1 MEAQDI
7 FVDQSRTGKRWG
19 ARPYREKDALA
30 ITQQCETPEL
40 ISRLIASRGIDC
52 LTADVFLNPTLKKSM
67 PDPAHLK
74 DMDRAVE
81 CVANLVIERKTIG
94 VFGDYDV
101 DGATASALLVN
112 YFDVLGISTHAHIP
126 DRIVEGYG
134 PNIEALQKL
143 KGQGCAVVL
152 TVDCGTTSFDVLDQA
167 YAEGI
172 DVIILDHHGSESKLP
187 QTKALVNPNRW
198 DEESSLTYVSAVGLA
213 YLFIV
218 ALNRS
223 LRLRGFFQEKEAPD
237 LLQFLDLV
245 ALGTVCDVVP
255 LIGLNRAYVRQGLK
269 IIHQRHNL
277 GLKTLC
283 DVVGIHQKI
292 SAYHLGFVIGP
303 RINAGGRVGSS
314 SLGLRLLTTKDP
326 IEALEIAQNL
336 DALNKERQQIEL
348 KALDEAYQIAE
359 VMSDDMIIV
368 DGFWHQGIIG
378 IVAGRL
384 KERYHKPTLVITFDE
399 SDVGKGSGRSIEG
412 VDLGSL
418 MHAAKNQGLL
428 INGGGHAMA
437 AGFTIHRDQLNAF
450 KAFMNERLK
459 NTSYNRTPILW
470 FDGFLTLNALNE
482 DFMTSLDHVAPFGQ
496 SNPSPLFVLSDLFVK
511 KVDLL
516 ANGHLSCVLGDL
528 SGKTIKAFAFK
539 AMDSDL
545 GATLLKHEGKRFHFI
560 GSPKINA
567 WGGKETIQF
576 TIQDISDAAKE
587 SNARLQKTGS

>member
-1 MEAQDI
+1 MEHQDI
-7 FVDQSRTGKRWG
+7 FVDQSCTGKRWE

-40 ISRLIASRGIDC
+40 ISRLIASRGVDC
-52 LTADVFLNPTLKKSM
+52 LMADAFLNPTLKASM
-67 PDPAHLK
+67 PDPDHLK
-74 DMDRAVE
+74 DMNLAVE
-81 CVANLVIERKTIG
+81 LVANLVINQKTIG

-101 DGATASALLVN
+101 DGATASSLLVN
-112 YFDVLGISTHAHIP
+112 YFDALGIKTFAHIP
-126 DRIVEGYG
+126 DRIEEGYG
-134 PNIEALQKL
+134 PNIEAMRKL
-143 KGQGCAVVL
+143 KNQGCAVVL
-152 TVDCGTTSFDVLDQA
+152 TVDCGTTSFDVLEQA
-167 YAEGI
+167 HNEGI
-172 DVIILDHHGSESKLP
+172 DVIVLDHHGSESELP
-187 QTKALVNPNRW
+187 RTKALINPNRW
-198 DEESSLTYVSAVGLA
+198 DEDSALTYVSAVGLV

-218 ALNRS
+218 ALNRL
-223 LRLRGFFQEKEAPD
+223 LRLRGFFEKQDAPD

-269 IIHQRHNL
+269 VFHQRQNL

-314 SLGLRLLTTKDP
+314 NLGLRLLTTKDP
-326 IEALEIAQNL
+326 LEALDIARKL

-348 KALDEAYQIAE
+348 QALDEAYQMADA
-359 VMSDDMIIV
+359 MTDDMIIV
-368 DGFWHQGIIG
+368 DGQWHQGIIG

-399 SDVGKGSGRSIEG
+399 ENIGKGSGRSIEG
-412 VDLGSL
+412 IDLGSL
-418 MHAAKNQGLL
+418 MHAAKAEGLL

-437 AGFTIHRDQLNAF
+437 AGFTIHRDKVQAF
-450 KAFMNERLK
+450 KVFMNERLK
-459 NTSYNRTPILW
+459 NMSYKKTPVIC

-482 DFMTSLDHVAPFGQ
+482 EFMCSLDLVAPFGQ
-496 SNPSPLFVLSDLFVK
+496 SNPSPLFVLNDLFIK

-516 ANGHLSCVLGDL
+516 AQGHISCILNDL

-545 GATLLKHEGKRFHFI
+545 GPRLLKHEGKRFHFI

-567 WGGKETIQF
+567 WGGQETIQF
-576 TIQDISDAAKE
+576 TIQDVSDVAKGN
-587 SNARLQKTGS
+587 SAQLKTGS